1 MKKSFLSL
9 SIASCL
15 LAVSQSTWAESFIVR
30 DIQIKGIQRVDP
42 GTVLANIP
50 IKAGE
55 TYKDFMTAD
64 IVRSLYK
71 TGLFDDVSLQRNGRI
86 LVVNVHERM
95 AVGEINITGNK
106 VFETKQLIDA
116 LKQAGIRK
124 GQTLNRSA
132 LARIQHQIKQQYLA
146 RGKYGV
152 QVTADTANL
161 ARNRVAVNIKINE
174 GADARIKKVRITGNK
189 AFPDKVLLKL
199 LESGT
204 RKSYQF
210 FSDKDKYSREKL
222 IGDIDKLTSFYRD
235 QGYLKF
241 EVTDTQVALSP
252 DKQNITVNIAIKEG
266 DRYRV
271 GNVDVNATSGL
282 SAQQARAVLKMRKG
296 QIFSQ
301 KLLEESRKA
310 LRNKVSE
317 GGHAFARISIVP
329 QIDEARKV
337 VNLRFESSPGKR
349 VYVRRINIRGNYRT
363 RDEVYRREMRQLES
377 SWYSREKVDRS
388 KVRLQRLPYV
398 QSVKVQQ
405 VPVAG
410 TKDQVDLEVTVAEQ
424 LSNQFTAGVG
434 FSQSQGLLFNLGLKQ
449 QNFLGSGKSVGINLN
464 NSSAT
469 KRFSLNYFDPY
480 HTVDGIGRGFDVHYN
495 KTDTDENDL
504 ISSYISDSFGGN
516 MSYSIPLSEEDS
528 LRFSAGYE
536 HREITQSA
544 PTTTTTTT
552 TDPVT
557 NATTTTTT
565 TTSNTPAFIEDFL
578 DRNGNKYDQFLGT
591 VSYVHDT
598 RNRSI
603 FPTKGNRQSVAFE
616 IGLPGSDLEYYKIRY
631 KGSNYWPVTEKL
643 TFALKGGLSFGDGF
657 GGNEELPFYERF
669 FSGGIGSVRGFEK
682 NTLGALDEFNNAI
695 GGEFVVNG
703 TAELSFPAPFAEDI
717 KGLRMSAFVDVGNV
731 FQDFDAFEADDIKY
745 SVGIGATWL
754 SPLGPLTISYAK
766 PFNVDDGDDE
776 QQIQFSI
783 GATF

>member
-15 LAVSQSTWAESFIVR
+15 FALSQSAWAESFIVR
-30 DIQIKGIQRVDP
+30 DIQINGIQRVDP

-50 IKAGE
+50 IKTGE
-55 TYKDFMTAD
+55 TYQDFMTAD

-71 TGLFDDVSLQRNGRI
+71 TGLFDDVSLQRSGDI

-95 AVGEINITGNK
+95 AVGEINISGNK
-106 VFETKQLIDA
+106 LFETQQLLDA

-152 QVTADTANL
+152 QVTADTSTL
-161 ARNRVAVNIKINE
+161 ARSRVAVNIKINE
-174 GADARIKKVRITGNK
+174 GADARIKNVRITGNK
-189 AFPDKVLLKL
+189 AYPDKVLLKL

-204 RKSYQF
+204 RKPYQF

-222 IGDIDKLTSFYRD
+222 VGDIDKLTSFYRD

-252 DKQNITVNIAIKEG
+252 DKKDITVNIAIKEG
-266 DRYRV
+266 DRYHV
-271 GNVDVNATSGL
+271 GNVTVDSTPGL
-282 SAQQARAVLKMRKG
+282 SAEQAKSVLKMRKG
-296 QIFSQ
+296 QVFSQ

-310 LRNKVSE
+310 LRSKVSE
-317 GGHAFARISIVP
+317 GGHAFAQVGIIPHV
-329 QIDEARKV
+329 DEARKI
-337 VNLRFESSPGKR
+337 VNLRFESKPGKR

-377 SWYSREKVDRS
+377 SWYSRQKVDRS
-388 KVRLQRLPYV
+388 KIRLQRLPYV
-398 QSVKVQQ
+398 QSVKIQQ

-410 TKDQVDLEVTVAEQ
+410 TRDQVDLEVTVTEQ
-424 LSNQFTAGVG
+424 LSSQFTAGVG
-434 FSQSQGLLFNLGLKQ
+434 FSQSQGVLFNVGLKQ
-449 QNFLGSGKSVGINLN
+449 QNFLGSGKSLGINLN

-469 KRFSLNYFDPY
+469 KRFSVNYFDPY

-495 KTDTDENDL
+495 RTDTDQNNL
-504 ISSYISDSFGGN
+504 ISSYLSDSFGGN
-516 MSYSIPLSEEDS
+516 VSYTIPLSEENS
-528 LRFSAGYE
+528 LRFSGGYE
-536 HREITQSA
+536 HREIT
-544 PTTTTTTT
+544 PG
-552 TDPVT
+552 
-557 NATTTTTT
+557 
-565 TTSNTPAFIEDFL
+565 SNTPSFITDFL
-578 DRNGNKYDQFLGT
+578 DQNGDTYDQFRSTL
-591 VSYVHDT
+591 SYVHDT

-603 FPTKGNRQSVAFE
+603 FPTEGSRQSLALE
-616 IGLPGSDLEYYKIRY
+616 LGLPGSDLQYYKIRY
-631 KGSNYWPVTEKL
+631 KGANYWPVTEKL
-643 TFALKGGLSFGDGF
+643 TFALKGGVALGDGF
-657 GGNEELPFYERF
+657 GDTTELPFFQRF
-669 FSGGIGSVRGFEK
+669 FSGGIGSIRGFEK
-682 NTLGALDEFNNAI
+682 NTLGARDEFNNAV
-695 GGEFVVNG
+695 GGDFVVNG

-717 KGLRMSAFVDVGNV
+717 NGLRLSTFVDVGNV
-731 FQDFDAFEADDIKY
+731 FQNYDAFNSKDIKY

-766 PFNVDDGDDE
+766 PYNVNEEDDE

>member
-1 MKKSFLSL
+1 MNKNSISLSL
-9 SIASCL
+9 ASCI
-15 LAVSQSTWAESFIVR
+15 LALSHGAWAESFIVR
-30 DIQIKGIQRVDP
+30 DIQVNGIQRVDP
-42 GTVLANIP
+42 GMVLANIP
-50 IKAGE
+50 VKAGE
-55 TYKDFMTAD
+55 QYQDFMTGD

-71 TGLFDDVSLQRNGRI
+71 TGLFDDVSLQRNGNI

-106 VFETKQLIDA
+106 LFKTDQLMDA

-132 LARIQHQIKQQYLA
+132 LAKIQHQIKQQYLA

-152 QVTADTANL
+152 TVKAETSEL
-161 ARNRVAVNIKINE
+161 PRGRVAVNITINE
-174 GADARIKKVRITGNK
+174 GKDARINKVRITGNK
-189 AFPDKVLLKL
+189 AFSDKTLLKI

-204 RKSYQF
+204 KKPYQF

-222 IGDIDKLTSFYRD
+222 VGDLDKLTSFYRD

-241 EVTDTQVALSP
+241 EVTDTQVTLSP
-252 DKQNITVNIAIKEG
+252 DKKNITVNIAIKEG

-271 GNVDVNATSGL
+271 GDVDISSISGL
-282 SAQQARAVLKMRKG
+282 NSQQARSVLKMRKG
-296 QIFSQ
+296 QVFSQ

-317 GGHAFARISIVP
+317 GGHAFARVGIVP
-329 QIDEARKV
+329 QVDEARKV
-337 VNLRFESSPGKR
+337 VNIRFKSDAGKR

-377 SWYSREKVDRS
+377 SWYSRQKVQRS

-398 QSVKVQQ
+398 QSVQVQQ

-410 TKDQVDLEVTVAEQ
+410 TRDQVDLEVTITEQ

-434 FSQSQGLLFNLGLKQ
+434 FSQSQGVIFNVGLKQ
-449 QNFLGSGKSVGINLN
+449 QNFLGSGKSLGVNAN

-480 HTVDGIGRGFDVHYN
+480 HTVDGVGRGFDVHFN
-495 KTDTDENDL
+495 RTDTNEDNL
-504 ISSYISDSFGGN
+504 VSSFLSDSYGGN
-516 MSYSIPLSEEDS
+516 LNYTIPLSEENS
-528 LRFSAGYE
+528 LRFSVGYE
-536 HREITQSA
+536 YRDITILA
-544 PTTTTTTT
+544 
-552 TDPVT
+552 
-557 NATTTTTT
+557 
-565 TTSNTPAFIEDFL
+565 NTPTFIKDFVSK
-578 DRNGNKYDQFLGT
+578 NGNKYNEFLGT

-603 FPTKGNRQSVAFE
+603 FPTEGTRQSLAFE
-616 IGLPGSDLEYYKIRY
+616 MGLPGSDLEYYKLRY
-631 KGSNYWPVTEKL
+631 KGANYWPVTEKL
-643 TFALKGGLSFGDGF
+643 TFAIKGGISYGDGY
-657 GGNEELPFYERF
+657 GGTDELPFYERF

-682 NTLGALDEFNNAI
+682 NTLGSIDENNNSV
-695 GGEFVVNG
+695 GGDFVVNA
-703 TAELSFPAPFAEDI
+703 TAEISFPAPFAEDI
-717 KGLRMSAFVDVGNV
+717 KGLRLSAFVDAGNV
-731 FQDFDAFEADDIKY
+731 FDSFDVFESDEIRT

-766 PFNVDDGDDE
+766 PLNSKDGDEE
-776 QQIQFSI
+776 QEIQFSI
-783 GATF
+783 GANF

>member
-15 LAVSQSTWAESFIVR
+15 LAVSQSAWAESFIVR
-30 DIQIKGIQRVDP
+30 DIQVNGIQRVDP

-55 TYKDFMTAD
+55 TYQDFMTAD

-71 TGLFDDVSLQRNGRI
+71 TGLFDDVSLQRNGNI
-86 LVVNVHERM
+86 LVINVHERM
-95 AVGEINITGNK
+95 AVGEINISGNK
-106 VFETKQLIDA
+106 LFETKQLIDA

-152 QVTADTANL
+152 QVTADTSTL

-174 GADARIKKVRITGNK
+174 GADARIAKVKITGNK
-189 AFPDKVLLKL
+189 AFSDKVLLKL

-241 EVTDTQVALSP
+241 EVTDTQVTLSP
-252 DKQNITVNIAIKEG
+252 DKKDIALHISIKEG

-271 GNVDVNATSGL
+271 GDIDVNATSGL
-282 SAQQARAVLKMRKG
+282 SVQQAKSALKMRKG

-301 KLLEESRKA
+301 KLLEESRKS
-310 LRNKVSE
+310 LRSKVSQ
-317 GGHAFARISIVP
+317 GGHAFASVNIVP
-329 QIDEARKV
+329 QIDEARKI
-337 VNLRFESSPGKR
+337 VNLRFESTAGKR

-377 SWYSREKVDRS
+377 SWYSKEKVNRS
-388 KVRLQRLPYV
+388 KIRLQRLPYV
-398 QSVKVQQ
+398 QSVKIQQ

-410 TKDQVDLEVTVAEQ
+410 TKDQVDLEITVAEQ

-434 FSQSQGLLFNLGLKQ
+434 FSQSQGVIFNVGLTQ
-449 QNFLGSGKSVGINLN
+449 QNFLGSGKNVGINLN

-495 KTDTDENDL
+495 KTDTDEDDL

-516 MSYSIPLSEEDS
+516 LTYSIPLSEENS
-528 LRFSAGYE
+528 LRFSGGFE
-536 HREITQSA
+536 HREITPSA
-544 PTTTTTTT
+544 
-552 TDPVT
+552 
-557 NATTTTTT
+557 
-565 TTSNTPAFIEDFL
+565 NTPTFINDFL
-578 DRNGNKYDQFLGT
+578 TRNGNEYDQFLGT
-591 VSYVHDT
+591 ISYVHDT

-603 FPTKGNRQSVAFE
+603 FPTVGNRQSIAFE
-616 IGLPGSDLEYYKIRY
+616 IGLPGSDLEYFKIRY
-631 KGSNYWPVTEKL
+631 KGANYWPVTEKL
-643 TFALKGGLSFGDGF
+643 TFAIKGGLSFGDGF
-657 GGNEELPFYERF
+657 GSSAELPFYERF

-682 NTLGALDEFNNAI
+682 NTLGANDEFNNAV

-717 KGLRMSAFVDVGNV
+717 KGLRMSAFVDAGNV
-731 FQDFDAFEADDIKY
+731 FQDLDAFEADDIKY

-766 PFNVDDGDDE
+766 PFNVKDDDEE

>member
-1 MKKSFLSL
+1 MKKSLLSL

-15 LAVSQSTWAESFIVR
+15 LALSQSAWAEKFIVK
-30 DIQIKGIQRVDP
+30 DIQVNGIQRVDP

-55 TYKDFMTAD
+55 TYQDFMTAD

-71 TGLFDDVSLQRNGRI
+71 TGLFDDVSLQRNGNI

-106 VFETKQLIDA
+106 LFETKQLLDA
-116 LKQAGIRK
+116 LKRGGIRR

-152 QVTADTANL
+152 NVTTDTSTL
-161 ARNRVAVNIKINE
+161 ARGRVAVNIKINE
-174 GADARIKKVRITGNK
+174 GADARIGKVRISGNK
-189 AFPDKVLLKL
+189 AFPEKTLLKL
-199 LESGT
+199 LDSGT

-222 IGDIDKLTSFYRD
+222 VGDIDKLTSFYRD
-235 QGYLKF
+235 QGFLKF
-241 EVTDTQVALSP
+241 EVTDTQVTLSP
-252 DKQNITVNIAIKEG
+252 DKKFITVNIAIKEG

-271 GNVDVNATSGL
+271 GNVDVNAAPGVSVE
-282 SAQQARAVLKMRKG
+282 QARSVLKMRKG
-296 QIFSQ
+296 QVFSQ
-301 KLLEESRKA
+301 KKLEESRKA

-317 GGHAFARISIVP
+317 GGHAFARVGIVP
-329 QIDEARKV
+329 QIDEAGKI
-337 VNLRFESSPGKR
+337 VNIRFESSPGKR

-377 SWYSREKVDRS
+377 SWFSRQKVERS

-398 QSVKVQQ
+398 QSVKISQ

-410 TKDQVDLEVTVAEQ
+410 TKDQIDLEVTVAEQ

-434 FSQSQGLLFNLGLKQ
+434 FSQSQGVIFNVGLKQ
-449 QNFLGSGKSVGINLN
+449 QNFLGSGKSLGVNAN

-495 KTDTDENDL
+495 RTDTDTDDL
-504 ISSYISDSFGGN
+504 ISSYLSDSYGAN
-516 MSYSIPLSEEDS
+516 LNYTIPLSEENS
-528 LRFSAGYE
+528 LRFSVGFE
-536 HREITQSA
+536 HRKITA
-544 PTTTTTTT
+544 GT
-552 TDPVT
+552 
-557 NATTTTTT
+557 
-565 TTSNTPAFIEDFL
+565 NTPQFIKDFI
-578 DRNGNKYDQFLGT
+578 DPANHGNTYNELLGT

-598 RNRSI
+598 RDRSI
-603 FPTKGNRQSVAFE
+603 FPTTGSRQSIAFE
-616 IGLPGSDLEYYKIRY
+616 AGLPGSDLEYYKVRY
-631 KGSNYWPVTEKL
+631 KGANYWPVTEKL
-643 TFALKGGLSFGDGF
+643 TFAIKGGVSYGDGY
-657 GGNEELPFYERF
+657 GDSNELPFFERF

-682 NTLGALDEFNNAI
+682 NTLGVKDSFDNAE

-717 KGLRMSAFVDVGNV
+717 KGLRLNAFVDAGNV
-731 FQDFDAFEADDIKY
+731 FKDFGAFDSGDIKY
-745 SVGIGATWL
+745 SVGVGATWL

-766 PFNVDDGDDE
+766 PFNVIEGQDDE